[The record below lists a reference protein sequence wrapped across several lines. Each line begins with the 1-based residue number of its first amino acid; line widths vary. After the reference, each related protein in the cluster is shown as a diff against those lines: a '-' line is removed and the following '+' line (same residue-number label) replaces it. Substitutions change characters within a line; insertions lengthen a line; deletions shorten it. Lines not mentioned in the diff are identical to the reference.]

1 MTDLRKL
8 KKLERYMREEGFP
21 QTAEAAYETI
31 IKLGGRVF
39 RPGERETRV
48 DEYDEDFDGFL
59 KTFDSWKDA
68 IKGADDKLRQLQRVK
83 GPKAAESGDKAR
95 PTIQDTTKP
104 SEVLNTRTKK
114 EGKDEDDCKTEEKIP
129 HPKKTKERNAI
140 VSKSQTE
147 REWHANREREKGN
160 ELFKARE
167 YIASLDAYSL
177 SLELF
182 SNSATTF
189 ANRAAVQVKLNRWDD
204 AVADCSKALE
214 LDPNHVKVYNIS
226 DFELT
231 RTMPSQEQALLRRGV
246 AYLEIGRPEAAL
258 RDLTAAFDLDSSC
271 KEASTLKEKAERAVR
286 KKQKDDDKLADSCK
300 RISIEEVGGEDES
313 RSSSALLEME
323 SRTPAL
329 RTRVTKTQKF
339 PQREIFTKEI
349 VPEGELKVLSE
360 RKLSPALEENSSYI
374 PMRAGPMVIE
384 EIVETKCEPEE
395 SSTACRPENTND
407 AREEANKQRT
417 IGNEHFKSQDYCA
430 AIKCYNRSLSL
441 DPGVA
446 ATFANRALCYL
457 KMRDWNTAIS
467 DCSEA
472 ITIDCGYAKAY
483 YRRALA
489 FEGLGD
495 LRGALKD
502 LQAALKLQPDD
513 SEIGEKLRTI
523 KRKLRVSFVKESSQE
538 EAGSD
543 KNLEETSG
551 RSPSMHEIKTQIG
564 EGACIPVSQPQ
575 ERPIAPERNVRQA
588 RATTVPE
595 KPRTAIEFQ
604 RSCERLQGQS
614 QLLREFISRIHI
626 DEYPGIFKENLSV
639 EVLRTILKSLQ
650 AAFMPHDPAGTMAVL
665 GGLVKVKRFG
675 LILKLLAPCEK
686 NTFLSIFDWLRD
698 SCGAPLDRA
707 QELKAQFY

>member
-1 MTDLRKL
+1 MNS
-8 KKLERYMREEGFP
+8 P
-21 QTAEAAYETI
+21 QNAKTQVIFYHWQCW
-31 IKLGGRVF
+31 
-39 RPGERETRV
+39 V
-48 DEYDEDFDGFL
+48 DVVHFL
-59 KTFDSWKDA
+59 
-68 IKGADDKLRQLQRVK
+68 Q
-83 GPKAAESGDKAR
+83 
-95 PTIQDTTKP
+95 
-104 SEVLNTRTKK
+104 
-114 EGKDEDDCKTEEKIP
+114 EDDCKTEEKIP

-214 LDPNHVKVYNIS
+214 LDPNHVK
-226 DFELT
+226 
-231 RTMPSQEQALLRRGV
+231 ALLRRGV